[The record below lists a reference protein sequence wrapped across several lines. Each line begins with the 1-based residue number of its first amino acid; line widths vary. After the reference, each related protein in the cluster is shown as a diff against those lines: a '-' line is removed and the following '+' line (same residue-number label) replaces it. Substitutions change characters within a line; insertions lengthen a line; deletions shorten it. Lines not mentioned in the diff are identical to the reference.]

1 MTLRSSPRAITFIV
15 NSEVSSPQVY
25 TRMYQRPTWPHGASG
40 VTVGIGYD
48 LGYSNAAKI
57 AADWR
62 GQVPEAVVAAMQSC
76 AGITGEAARA
86 ACARVKNQIS
96 VPIAAA
102 MHVFEKLDMPRW
114 EQIVLKAL
122 PGSEKLSGDSFG
134 ALVSLTYN
142 RGASYQKKR
151 DANDSLD
158 RYREMRAIRA
168 ALIAGQPER
177 VPDLIRS
184 MKRIWQGKANMAGLL
199 TRRDDEADMFEE
211 GLAAQP
217 MPVLNAYEDEP
228 TKVDT
233 GDDKT
238 PYVDVTS
245 PGTGLNVQPEK
256 STFDLE
262 VQVVQQ
268 ALIGRGYHEVGNA
281 DGLDGGK
288 TTAGIAAFMK
298 DRGKPSDG
306 NISPVVKAE
315 LNAAVAEGWTR
326 PISPTRANA
335 TAADIAPKVA
345 SVNQTWYTKL
355 WAWLLA
361 LGSSATAAFK
371 SVFGDYNDPGS
382 YIYSI
387 KSFFGAIPSEMYY
400 LAVAGVAVFIIIQA
414 SRSQK
419 ATVVA
424 YNKGEIN

>member
-1 MTLRSSPRAITFIV
+1 M
-15 NSEVSSPQVY
+15 
-25 TRMYQRPTWPHGASG
+25 PTWPKDNQTAR
-40 VTVGIGYD
+40 
-48 LGYSNAAKI
+48 NAFYGDPGKGQIEPQLVSVVPPFAMYYEGKKI
-57 AADWR
+57 KSIR
-62 GQVPEAVVAAMQSC
+62 FHP
-76 AGITGEAARA
+76 
-86 ACARVKNQIS
+86 K
-96 VPIAAA
+96 AAA
-102 MHVFEKLDMPRW
+102 
-114 EQIVLKAL
+114 AL
-122 PGSEKLSGDSFG
+122 
-134 ALVSLTYN
+134 
-142 RGASYQKKR
+142 
-151 DANDSLD
+151 
-158 RYREMRAIRA
+158 RA
-168 ALIAGQPER
+168 ALDE
-177 VPDLIRS
+177 
-184 MKRIWQGKANMAGLL
+184 IWDYCEHDQAKVDASGASKYNGAYSHRMVRGSSTKWSNHAYG
-199 TRRDDEADMFEE
+199 TAID
-211 GLAAQP
+211 
-217 MPVLNAYEDEP
+217 LNAGENALGVKVGNMPSFIIDAFCRQGAMWGGWYKTRPDWMHFEFVDNGGHQPRSTRPAWPKPPKFMEQPDAPEGNDNALSGVEFEDDSP
-228 TKVDT
+228 IPVSGAATQPV
-233 GDDKT
+233 T
-238 PYVDVTS
+238 PA
-245 PGTGLNVQPEK
+245 GTPLNVQPEK

-371 SVFGDYNDPGS
+371 SVFGDYNDPSS

-387 KSFFGAIPSEMYY
+387 KSFFSSIPGEFYF

-414 SRSQK
+414 SRSTN
-419 ATVVA
+419 ATVAA
-424 YNKGEIN
+424 YQKGEIN